1 MTMQYL
7 LILRGEKGNLLT
19 LSDEIITDCD
29 VDIVHFRE
37 NGDVFQIVIHGKE
50 DDITRLLEKLKQFG
64 LKQVSKI
71 PLSDTLDMDKF
82 LDFLPLFIK
91 LEKMTVRVYEKNKLN
106 RNVQEKF
113 KKFFQVYDELKR
125 AVGVNYPITLLYL
138 AKMMKNVDKCLKLV
152 CFYHNVDLKN
162 AKQVLEALCQE
173 KFIKIRDNVILFSLK
188 GAIILEMFKK
198 FIIEV
203 LETLH

>member
-1 MTMQYL
+1 MIMQYL
-7 LILRGEKGNLLT
+7 LILRGEKGNLFT

-37 NGDVFQIVIHGKE
+37 NGKIFQMVIHGKE
-50 DDITRLLEKLKQFG
+50 DDITRLVEKLKQSG
-64 LKQVSKI
+64 LKHVDKI
-71 PLSDTLDMDKF
+71 PLSDTLNMDKF

-91 LEKMTVRVYEKNKLN
+91 LEKMIVRVYEKNKLN
-106 RNVQEKF
+106 HNVQDKF
-113 KKFFQVYDELKR
+113 KKFFQVYDELKS

-138 AKMMKNVDKCLKLV
+138 TKMMKNVDECLKLV
-152 CFYHNVDLKN
+152 CFYHNVDLKS
-162 AKQVLEALCQE
+162 AKRVLETLCQE
-173 KFIKIRDNVILFSLK
+173 KFIKIRDNIILFSLK

-198 FIIEV
+198 LIIEV